1 MGIAAVGRGALILLY
16 PAAVYVALE
25 WIEPRII
32 ALVLIALLLVRQ
44 RRQTVQLLGGLSLV
58 SRAILGAL
66 LLLCAGAAAVND
78 ETLLRLYPGAIN
90 LGMLALFALSLRH
103 PPSMIERFAR
113 LRHPDLPEAG
123 VHYTRQVTQVW
134 CGFFFVNALVAA
146 WTAVAVS
153 REAWAL
159 YNGLIAYVL
168 MGTLFAGEWLVRQ
181 RLFPEAR

>member
-1 MGIAAVGRGALILLY
+1 
-16 PAAVYVALE
+16 
-25 WIEPRII
+25 
-32 ALVLIALLLVRQ
+32 
-44 RRQTVQLLGGLSLV
+44 
-58 SRAILGAL
+58 
-66 LLLCAGAAAVND
+66 
-78 ETLLRLYPGAIN
+78 
-90 LGMLALFALSLRH
+90 
-103 PPSMIERFAR
+103 MIERFAR